1 MVNDAG
7 METWTLDDGTKLS
20 LRHIVPG
27 DTVKEQAFVR
37 KLSTQS
43 RYFRFHGSIKELN
56 PDDLETFTHP
66 DPLDTEALIILY
78 NGGKIEEEIGVA
90 RFMIDPDTIS
100 CEFAIVVADEWQ
112 KRGLGARLMKAL
124 IKHAQSR
131 GIKRI
136 HGSVME
142 SNSGMRQFV
151 KGLGFAETIDPDD
164 NSVVLVTKN
173 L

>member
-1 MVNDAG
+1 MVNDTSI
-7 METWTLDDGTKLS
+7 ETWTLDDGTKLS

-27 DTVKEQAFVR
+27 DSVKEQAFVR

-43 RYFRFHGSIKELN
+43 RYFRFHGSIKELSN
-56 PDDLETFTHP
+56 NDLEKFTNP

-90 RFMIDPDTIS
+90 RFIIDRDNVS

-112 KRGLGARLMKAL
+112 KRGLGAKLMKAL
-124 IKHAQSR
+124 IKHAQTR

-136 HGSVME
+136 YGSVLE
-142 SNSGMRQFV
+142 NNSGMRQFA
-151 KGLGFAETIDPDD
+151 KGLGFEETKVPDD
-164 NSVVLVTKN
+164 DSLLVTKK

>member
-7 METWTLDDGTKLS
+7 IETWTLDDGTKLS

-27 DTVKEQAFVR
+27 DAVKEQAFIR

-43 RYFRFHGSIKELN
+43 RYFRFHGTIKELSKN
-56 PDDLETFTHP
+56 DLEEFTHP

-78 NGGKIEEEIGVA
+78 NGGKIEEEVGVA
-90 RFMIDPDTIS
+90 RFIIDRDNVS

-136 HGSVME
+136 YGSVMDD
-142 SNSGMRQFV
+142 NAGMRQFT
-151 KGLGFAETIDPDD
+151 KGLGFAETTDPDD